1 MGFFNKVKKMQCIY
15 LYIVMSMIML
25 AGTFACIFL
34 GLTELERII
43 SKDANFVDHFMH
55 IAFAS
60 EPQNTYT
67 FSYDACFP
75 PLAYCFY
82 YFLWKLNPVFVSDK
96 LN

>member
-67 FSYDACFP
+67 ITYEACFP
-75 PLAYCFY
+75 PLAY
-82 YFLWKLNPVFVSDK
+82 
-96 LN
+96 